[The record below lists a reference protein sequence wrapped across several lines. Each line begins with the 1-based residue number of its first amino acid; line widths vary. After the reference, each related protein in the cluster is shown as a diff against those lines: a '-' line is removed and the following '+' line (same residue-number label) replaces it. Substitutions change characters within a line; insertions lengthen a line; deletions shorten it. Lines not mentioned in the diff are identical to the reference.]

1 MWNWWFR
8 DEERLMDMVKYK
20 HTFYRSQKK
29 MTTSISG
36 LFDYYVMKQLIDH
49 KLVWRYFSILNG
61 IL

>member
-1 MWNWWFR
+1 
-8 DEERLMDMVKYK
+8 
-20 HTFYRSQKK
+20 